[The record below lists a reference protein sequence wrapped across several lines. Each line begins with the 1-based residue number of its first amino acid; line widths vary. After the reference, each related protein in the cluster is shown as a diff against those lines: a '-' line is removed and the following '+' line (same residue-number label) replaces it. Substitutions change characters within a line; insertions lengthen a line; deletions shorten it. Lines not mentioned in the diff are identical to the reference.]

1 MLTTT
6 GTHTAVRFSILAV
19 LIALTAVL
27 PDQLLVHAK
36 RVWSYLVY
44 CIGYRLLSI
53 QPFVIILFTYVV
65 CVSGRVA

>member
-6 GTHTAVRFSILAV
+6 GTHAAERFSILAI

-44 CIGYRLLSI
+44 CVGYRLLSI
-53 QPFVIILFTYVV
+53 QPFVIILLTYGL
-65 CVSGRVA
+65 CVAGRVG